1 MHTKRLMDGTIELL
15 VILVN
20 YRYTA
25 ATEASVGP
33 GWSAKVS
40 SCQKQML
47 LSFKLHPSEITV
59 WGRDKLK
66 MAGDLAEA
74 LCITWWLLPGAPA
87 CISKVSGGRNAAP
100 WNINRF

>member
-1 MHTKRLMDGTIELL
+1 MDGTIELL

-20 YRYTA
+20 YRHTA
-25 ATEASVGP
+25 ATEASVGA

-47 LSFKLHPSEITV
+47 LSFQLHPSEITV

-66 MAGDLAEA
+66 MAGALAGA
-74 LCITWWLLPGAPA
+74 LCITWRPLPGTPA
-87 CISKVSGGRNAAP
+87 CTLKVSGG
-100 WNINRF
+100 